1 MGNRSCKALWMI
13 VKAVDFILNDT
24 GTKGIFLSRRIMW
37 SDLFQ
42 DHFSCCVESRC
53 KETIELVRRLL

>member
-1 MGNRSCKALWMI
+1 MI

-24 GTKGIFLSRRIMW
+24 GRKGIFLSRRIMW